1 MPLPEEF
8 AQLFATVLQQ
18 QAETNQLL
26 ARLLAERE
34 ADRKE
39 AKNLLSYALVV
50 RSNARTI
57 RADVPFNKD
66 RALVAGNI

>member
-34 ADRKE
+34 AERKE

-57 RADVPFNKD
+57 RADVPVNKD